1 MVGFT
6 SEQEPCSLCGE
17 KPARV
22 WVWPGQSRECRRP
35 EDPSVQGRCG
45 GEVSYFYLDFDM
57 NSRMDGCG
65 V

>member
-45 GEVSYFYLDFDM
+45 GGEKSVTFTWTLI
-57 NSRMDGCG
+57 
-65 V
+65 